1 MDLDPIQFLII
12 GAIAV
17 MIFGG
22 RLPEVSKK
30 IGRGLGEFKRGW
42 DNIRN
47 EFHSALDVTGA
58 LNPSSTTTSTSSS
71 GLRRHRLDD
80 LDDSDE
86 PTAPKFEPPPR
97 PIRSALP

>member
-47 EFHSALDVTGA
+47 EFHSALDVTSV
-58 LNPSSTTTSTSSS
+58 LNPSNTTTSASSS
-71 GLRRHRLDD
+71 LRRHRLDD
-80 LDDSDE
+80 LDDSEE

-97 PIRSALP
+97 PIRSVS

>member
-1 MDLDPIQFLII
+1 MDLDPIQLLII

-30 IGRGLGEFKRGW
+30 IGRGLADFKRGW

-58 LNPSSTTTSTSSS
+58 MSQTSTSSNTTS
-71 GLRRHRLDD
+71 STRRYRLDD
-80 LDDSDE
+80 LDDSEE

-97 PIRSALP
+97 PIRLAS